1 MKASEFKKILKPLIE
16 QTVKEVLLHEG
27 VLSKIVAEVA
37 SGLRKPLVETKNDN
51 TPPTQDSYED
61 HEANRQEKIKR
72 LNETVNLRNTNVF
85 DGVKEIPEN
94 NSHDALADVS
104 PRDPGVD
111 ITAIQAL
118 SQGKWK
124 RLAGGKDV

>member
-37 SGLRKPLVETKNDN
+37 TGLRKPLVETKNDN
-51 TPPTQDSYED
+51 TQDMQDSYEY
-61 HEANRQEKIKR
+61 HEARRQEKIKR
-72 LNETVNLRNTNVF
+72 LNETVNLHNTNVF
-85 DGVKEIPEN
+85 DGVKEISEN
-94 NSHDALADVS
+94 NSQDALAGVS
-104 PRDPGVD
+104 PRDSGVD
-111 ITAIQAL
+111 ITDIQAL

-124 RLAGGKDV
+124 RLVGGKDV